1 MSYIHSGYLK
11 QKNKNTFLNS
21 GLTDVDIATMKVYN
35 GVKPMWSQLGFLNNN
50 KDNPG
55 EDFYWKNY
63 ITKNHKFKYPY
74 IEGITIETVESGS
87 LLSGSFTPP
96 EPYEKIVIDEN
107 SNQNWISD
115 ASNTYYYPDLP
126 IINKYGVFTEN
137 GIGSILF
144 GSKTTWNG
152 DDNIA
157 PITNSHENDSNLI
170 LDVDFQQ
177 KTTGDITDKTAFNIV
192 NYNTDF
198 NIVLDDNL
206 RLERVGTEIPDV
218 IDKSYKEQAF

>member
-1 MSYIHSGYLK
+1 MSNMHSGYLK

-35 GVKPMWSQLGFLNNN
+35 GVKPMWAQLGFLNNN

-74 IEGITIETVESGS
+74 IEGIIVEPVESGS

-96 EPYEKIVIDEN
+96 ESYEKIVINEN
-107 SNQNWISD
+107 SNQNWMSD

-126 IINKYGVFTEN
+126 IINKYGVFTDT
-137 GIGSILF
+137 GIGSVLF
-144 GSKTTWNG
+144 GSKTTWDG
-152 DDNIA
+152 DDTEA
-157 PITNSHENDSNLI
+157 PITNTHESDMSLV
-170 LDVDFQQ
+170 LDLDFQQ
-177 KTTGDITDKTAFNIV
+177 KTTDDINDKTEFNIV
-192 NYNTDF
+192 NYNSDF
-198 NIVLDDNL
+198 NIELDENL
-206 RLERVGTEIPDV
+206 RLEKVGIDIPDV
-218 IDKSYKEQAF
+218 IDKSYKEQAY